1 LCCSHVFISHVLS
14 FRIQLLAAYAANPLV
29 AARVVP
35 CLNATADSFYS
46 SQGRTDANFDDRNET
61 LIDEIIAKFPAAT
74 TLEMETFQL
83 CALSDPFH
91 CSLWLIASHAL
102 QS

>member
-1 LCCSHVFISHVLS
+1 MHSVCTYRLTLGCIFLYIFFVST
-14 FRIQLLAAYAANPLV
+14 RARTQLLAAYAANPLV

-61 LIDEIIAKFPAAT
+61 LIDEIIGKFPTAT

-83 CALSDPFH
+83 CANTRL
-91 CSLWLIASHAL
+91 
-102 QS
+102 

>member
-1 LCCSHVFISHVLS
+1 LS

-83 CALSDPFH
+83 CALSGLH
-91 CSLWLIASHAL
+91 CALWLIVSYAYRS
-102 QS
+102 

>member
-1 LCCSHVFISHVLS
+1 M
-14 FRIQLLAAYAANPLV
+14 
-29 AARVVP
+29 P

-61 LIDEIIAKFPAAT
+61 LIDEIIGKFPTAT

-83 CALSDPFH
+83 CANTRV
-91 CSLWLIASHAL
+91 
-102 QS
+102 